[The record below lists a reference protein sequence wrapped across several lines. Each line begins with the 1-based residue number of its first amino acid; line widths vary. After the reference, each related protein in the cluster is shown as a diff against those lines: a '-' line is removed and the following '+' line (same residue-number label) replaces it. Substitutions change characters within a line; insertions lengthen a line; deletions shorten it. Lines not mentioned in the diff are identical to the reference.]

1 MCGILV
7 STKNISDQPSHLLIN
22 RGPDNLKIEN
32 KENINFL
39 HTLLSMT
46 GEFTEQPIVKNN
58 IVFLLNGEIYNYKKL
73 KNYSSD
79 LYYVIDLYLKHD
91 ENFVKYLDGEY
102 AIVIADFNKKMI
114 YMCTDIF
121 GIKPLYYS
129 IQKDNFGI
137 ASYKEPLE
145 ELNFN
150 NIKKIEPSTILK
162 LNLTTQ
168 KIEFNK
174 KYFEFDLRPIGKNF
188 NSWTES
194 FIDAIDKR
202 FKQTDKEII
211 LPISSGFDSG
221 AIACAFKLLD
231 IRSTYYSFTK
241 NEHQR
246 VLNKRIKKITNANN
260 IYLKES
266 LSDEEIENARNLI
279 LEKCST
285 FNYGPD
291 LNEADMVFKGI
302 EDRGAMGLAHLL
314 NEVKNKNNKIK
325 ILASGQGADEI
336 MSNIQAYN
344 FGKPNPISFQEDLS
358 KIFPWQNFYLGTQSS
373 YLAREESI
381 TGGFGIEGRY
391 PFLDKA
397 VVQEFLWLDSSLKN
411 KTFKSPIVNFLKKYN
426 FPYRRNRNL
435 LGQKVS
441 VKSGFNA

>member
-7 STKNISDQPSHLLIN
+7 STKNISDQSSRLLIN
-22 RGPDNLKIEN
+22 RGPDSLKIEN

-58 IVFLLNGEIYNYKKL
+58 VVFLLNGEIYNYNNL

-79 LYYVIDLYLKHD
+79 LYYVIDLYLNHG

-129 IQKDNFGI
+129 IQKENFGI

-145 ELNFN
+145 NLDFN
-150 NIKKIEPSTILK
+150 NIRKIEPSTIIK

-174 KYFEFDLRPIGKNF
+174 KYFEFDLRPINKNF
-188 NSWTES
+188 DSWTES

-231 IRSTYYSFTK
+231 IKSTYYSFTK

-246 VLNKRIKKITNANN
+246 VLKKRINKINNANN

-266 LSDEEIENARNLI
+266 LNDKEIENARNLI
-279 LEKCST
+279 LERCSE
-285 FNYGPD
+285 FNYGPS
-291 LNEADMVFKGI
+291 LNEREMVFKGI
-302 EDRGAMGLAHLL
+302 EDRGALGLAHLL

-325 ILASGQGADEI
+325 ILASGH
-336 MSNIQAYN
+336 
-344 FGKPNPISFQEDLS
+344 
-358 KIFPWQNFYLGTQSS
+358 
-373 YLAREESI
+373 
-381 TGGFGIEGRY
+381 
-391 PFLDKA
+391 
-397 VVQEFLWLDSSLKN
+397 
-411 KTFKSPIVNFLKKYN
+411 
-426 FPYRRNRNL
+426 
-435 LGQKVS
+435 
-441 VKSGFNA
+441 